1 MRKSTAT
8 SLSILLIDDDRMCR
22 RILEV
27 FLKQLGHDSDMA
39 ENAEEALEAIARKR
53 YDVIFLDIGLPSIS
67 GIELAKIIRCEY
79 NMDVPLVATT
89 GHVLDADQNRYTC
102 AGIDLVLEKP
112 LSLERIESFLE
123 EYALAHSVTP

>member
-1 MRKSTAT
+1 MSKLLLNP
-8 SLSILLIDDDRMCR
+8 LSILLIDDDRMCR

-27 FLKQLGHDSDMA
+27 FLKQLGHDADMA
-39 ENAEEALEAIARKR
+39 ENAEEALEAIAKKR
-53 YDVIFLDIGLPSIS
+53 YDVIFLDIGLPNIS

-79 NMDVPLVATT
+79 NMDVTLVATT

-112 LSLERIESFLE
+112 LSLERIELFLS
-123 EYALAHSVTP
+123 EYALEADATP